1 MNHKELK
8 ATSWSID
15 NKTTI
20 YLFTFFICLAGLIT
34 YNNLP
39 KVRFPDIVI
48 PKIFIS
54 TIYPGTSPSD
64 IETLITK
71 PLEKQLK
78 SVKGVKKITSQSIQD
93 ASIIVVEFQSGIE
106 VPLAKTRTKD
116 AVDKAKTDLPND
128 LDRDPGIQEVDL
140 NEQPIMNINLAGDYP
155 QEKLKKYAE
164 DFQDRIEALPQ
175 ITRVDIIGAL
185 DREIQVNVD
194 MYRLQAAGFSFGDI
208 EQAIGSQNV
217 NISGGDLNV
226 NGVRRTLR
234 VAGEFKSINS
244 LKDVV
249 IRNMRGNAVKLSE
262 VAQINDAFA
271 ERLNYARLDNKPVI
285 SLNVIKRGGE
295 NLIEAS
301 DKIEEIVAEMK
312 KDKLPD
318 GLRIS
323 ITGDQS
329 EETRT
334 SLSDLINSVVIG
346 FVFVVLVLMFFMGT
360 TNAIFVGL
368 SVPISM
374 LLAFLFLPQ
383 LGFTLNIITLFSF
396 LLALGIVV
404 DDAIVVIE
412 NTHRIFH
419 HNPKEGVVK
428 AAKMAAGEVF
438 VPVLS
443 GTLTTIAP
451 FFPLIFW
458 PGIVGEFMLF
468 LPVTLIITLF
478 ASLFVAFIMNP
489 VFAVSFMKSDEE
501 TKASNVGIR
510 QHLRPVIIMGILTIL
525 GYAINYGLGNFM
537 IFFIVLYFMNHYLF
551 NPVIR
556 AFQEN
561 VLPRF
566 MNGYRAILHWVIV
579 GSRPG
584 LFILGSFAL
593 LIFTGW
599 LFKVA
604 GPKIDFFPKSE
615 PKFVFIYNQMPIGT
629 DAKVTDSITRVIEKR
644 VYEVIGQNNPMVKS
658 VISNVGIGAGDPQNP
673 DRVVTPHKSKVTVAF
688 VDFSER
694 NGKSTSEVLEK
705 IRTKMV
711 GIPGA
716 EISVEQEAA
725 GPPVGKPINIEISGE
740 EFPQL
745 TALSSELKSRIQQS
759 GIKGIEELKS
769 DLQLNKPEIVVDI
782 DKEKAQRMG
791 ITTAAIGM
799 QVRTALYGKEVSRYR
814 EAKDDYPIMV
824 RYQELNRASIDN
836 LLAMNITYM
845 DMASGGIRSI
855 PLSSVASVR
864 NATNYSSINRRDQNR
879 VVSLS
884 SNVIQGYTANDII
897 PKIQELVKDMN
908 VPEGYIIRFTGEQ
921 QDQAETSNF
930 LGYAFASAM
939 MLILMILVV
948 QFNSIS
954 KPLIILFTVVLSL
967 IGVLLGFIIFK
978 MNFSIVITGI
988 GIIALAGIVVK
999 NGILLIEFTDELRSR
1014 GYPLRE
1020 AIVEAGATR
1029 LTPVILTA
1037 SAAVLGLIPLA
1048 TGVNIDFGSLFTNG
1062 DPKFFMGGDTASFW
1076 GPLAWAIIYGL
1087 TFCTFLTLV
1096 IVPAQYW
1103 AVERIKAYVGKKKF
1117 NPDGSPVEDDAH
1129 SKVIT
1134 EEII

>member
-20 YLFTFFICLAGLIT
+20 YLFTLLVSIAGIIT
-34 YNNLP
+34 YFNLP
-39 KVRFPDIVI
+39 KERFPDIVI

-93 ASIIVVEFQSGIE
+93 ASIIVVEFQSGVE

-128 LDRDPGIQEVDL
+128 LDKDPGIQEVDL

-194 MYRLQAAGFSFGDI
+194 MYRLQAAGFAFSDI
-208 EQAIGSQNV
+208 EQAIGYQNV

-234 VAGEFKSINS
+234 VAGEFKSVEELRN
-244 LKDVV
+244 VV

-301 DKIEEIVAEMK
+301 DKIEEIVAEMR
-312 KDKLPD
+312 KDKLPA
-318 GLRIS
+318 GLKLT

-334 SLSDLINSVVIG
+334 TLNDLINSVIIG

-374 LLAFLFLPQ
+374 LLAFLFMPQ
-383 LGFTLNIITLFSF
+383 LDFTLNMIVLFSF

-419 HNPKEGVVK
+419 HHPKDGVAK

-438 VPVLS
+438 IPVLS

-451 FFPLIFW
+451 FFPLLFW
-458 PGIVGEFMLF
+458 PGIVGEFMFF

-478 ASLFVAFIMNP
+478 ASLFVAFIINP
-489 VFAVSFMKSDEE
+489 VFAVSFMKSNEE
-501 TKASNVGIR
+501 THAKSKGFREHVK
-510 QHLRPVIIMGILTIL
+510 PVIIMGVLAII
-525 GYAINYGLGNFM
+525 GYLMNFGLGNFM
-537 IFFIVLYFMNHYLF
+537 VFCLGLYFLNHYVL
-551 NPVIR
+551 NRMILG
-556 AFQEN
+556 FQEK
-561 VLPRF
+561 VLPPF
-566 MNGYRAILHWVIV
+566 MNGYRNVLRWVIV
-579 GSRPG
+579 GKRPAI
-584 LFILGSFAL
+584 FIIGSFL
-593 LIFTGW
+593 LLVGVGF
-599 LFKVA
+599 LFKIA
-604 GPKIDFFPKSE
+604 GPKIDFFPKSD
-615 PKFVFIYNQMPIGT
+615 PKFVFVYNQMPIGT
-629 DAKVTDSITRVIEKR
+629 DAKITDSITRVMENR
-644 VYEVIGQNNPMVKS
+644 VYEVIGKNNPIVKS

-673 DRVVTPHKSKVTVAF
+673 DRVVTPHKSKITIAF
-688 VDFSER
+688 VEFQHR
-694 NGKSTSEVLEK
+694 GGKSTAEILEK
-705 IRTKMV
+705 IRAKMV

-716 EISVEQEAA
+716 EVSVEQESG

-740 EFPQL
+740 EFSVL
-745 TALSSELKSRIQQS
+745 TRLSNDLKNRIQQK
-759 GIKGIEELKS
+759 GIKGIEELRS
-769 DLQLNKPEIVVDI
+769 DLQLNKPELVVDI

-824 RYQELNRASIDN
+824 RYNETDRGSMDN
-836 LLAMNITYM
+836 LLAMTITYM
-845 DMASGGIRSI
+845 DMASGGLRSI
-855 PLSSVASVR
+855 PLSAVASVR
-864 NATNYSSINRRDQNR
+864 YATNYSSINRRDQNR
-879 VVSLS
+879 VVTLS
-884 SNVIQGYTANDII
+884 SNLMNGYTANDII
-897 PKIQELVKDMN
+897 AQIQELVRDMK
-908 VPEGYIIRFTGEQ
+908 VDEGYNIRFTGEQ
-921 QDQAETSNF
+921 EDQAETSNF
-930 LGYAFASAM
+930 LGFAFGAAM
-939 MLILMILVV
+939 MLILMILVA

-978 MNFSIVITGI
+978 MNFSIVLTGV

-1048 TGVNIDFGSLFTNG
+1048 VGVNIDFASLFTTG
-1062 DPKFFMGGDTASFW
+1062 DPKFFVGGDSASFW

-1103 AVERIKAYVGKKKF
+1103 AAERIKAFVKGKEF
-1117 NPDGSPVEDDAH
+1117 NPDGSPVEEKAH
-1129 SKVIT
+1129 PEISA
-1134 EEII
+1134 EEA